1 MLVQYLLPL
10 SLAIFTGSS
19 LADIPPGKVLWGE
32 KGAPSARKDLSSSF
46 ASPAQRAHA
55 RDTVCTN
62 GPLTRNCWAS
72 GYSVA
77 TDFDA
82 KWPTTG
88 KTVSV
93 SSLPKKHY
101 DILITTRPQYN
112 FEITNTTCN
121 PDGNGAKNCLLINNQ
136 YPGPTVIAG
145 V

>member
-1 MLVQYLLPL
+1 MRVQSPL
-10 SLAIFTGSS
+10 SLILAFFVAAS
-19 LADIPPGKVLWGE
+19 LADLPPGKILWGE
-32 KGAPSARKDLSSSF
+32 KGAPSAKKDQSSSP
-46 ASPAQRAHA
+46 ASPAERAHA

-93 SSLPKKHY
+93 SSSLA
-101 DILITTRPQYN
+101 
-112 FEITNTTCN
+112 
-121 PDGNGAKNCLLINNQ
+121 AKS
-136 YPGPTVIAG
+136 PHT
-145 V
+145 

>member
-1 MLVQYLLPL
+1 MRVQPFLSLLLVVCAGL
-10 SLAIFTGSS
+10 SLADI
-19 LADIPPGKVLWGE
+19 DIPPGKVLWGE
-32 KGAPSARKDLSSSF
+32 KGPPSARKDLTSTP
-46 ASPAQRAHA
+46 ASPAGRAHA

-93 SSLPKKHY
+93 SGPLNMVNDH
-101 DILITTRPQYN
+101 
-112 FEITNTTCN
+112 
-121 PDGNGAKNCLLINNQ
+121 LLSIVW
-136 YPGPTVIAG
+136 T
-145 V
+145 